1 MEYIARL
8 CRYDGV
14 SQLVSELAYYYG
26 VKREILFPAT
36 HPNHREM
43 VSDDMTSK
51 QAIIQAA
58 SNLGRTVPVFS
69 CFWLQQRNF
78 VLVSKVIVIY
88 AFGIL
93 HRNDREA
100 KRSIGWT
107 IQMALDQEKEVFCLT
122 IFLKDGIH
130 GRRFTKWIH
139 HLLVWTRSL
148 SLYRV
153 QYRQNFNQTV
163 Q

>member
-8 CRYDGV
+8 CGYDGV

-78 VLVSKVIVIY
+78 VLVSKVNVIY

-107 IQMALDQEKEVFCLT
+107 IQMALDQEKEVFL
-122 IFLKDGIH
+122 FDD
-130 GRRFTKWIH
+130 F
-139 HLLVWTRSL
+139 S
-148 SLYRV
+148 
-153 QYRQNFNQTV
+153 
-163 Q
+163 